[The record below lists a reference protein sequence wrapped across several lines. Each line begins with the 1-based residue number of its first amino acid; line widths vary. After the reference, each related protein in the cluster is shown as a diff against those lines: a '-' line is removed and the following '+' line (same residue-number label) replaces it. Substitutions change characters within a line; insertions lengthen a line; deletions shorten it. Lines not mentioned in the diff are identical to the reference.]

1 MDEFITKDVH
11 EEFAK
16 RVEEE
21 NNRQNHRIQVLED
34 ALTKITQL
42 VTAVEKL
49 ATNMEHM
56 SKEQET
62 QGSRLQALEAKDG
75 KMWEKVVTHI
85 VTGIISL
92 ILGFVA
98 CAIGLK

>member
-1 MDEFITKDVH
+1 MEEFITKDVH

-16 RVEEE
+16 RVDEE
-21 NNRQNHRIQVLED
+21 NTRQNHRIQVLED

-56 SKEQET
+56 SKEQES
-62 QGSRLQALEAKDG
+62 QGTRLQALESKDG
-75 KMWEKVVTHI
+75 QMWQKVVSHVITA
-85 VTGIISL
+85 IISL
-92 ILGFVA
+92 ALGFIA
-98 CAIGLK
+98 SAIGMK

>member
-1 MDEFITKDVH
+1 MDEYITKGVH

-21 NNRQNHRIQVLED
+21 NTRQNHRIQVLED
-34 ALTKITQL
+34 AITKITQL

-62 QGSRLQALEAKDG
+62 QGNRLQALEAKDG
-75 KMWEKVVTHI
+75 QMWQKVVSHI
-85 VTGIISL
+85 VTAIISL
-92 ILGFVA
+92 VIGFIA
-98 CAIGLK
+98 SAIGLK